1 MTKVWVMNGEVFNI
15 GNVCLSE
22 MEFLTDRQYEAIKNN
37 ERFNELKNRFI
48 IIDDVETHDK
58 FTALKNKIAGIDDIL
73 NNYGSSC
80 PSANFDKAEMKK
92 EILELKAESEAD
104 MWNNCFVDFK
114 IQTNEILK
122 KFEAKCKTK

>member
-37 ERFNELKNRFI
+37 ERFNELKNKFI
-48 IIDDVETHDK
+48 IIDEVETHDK
-58 FTALKNKIAGIDDIL
+58 FIALKNKIAGIDNIL
-73 NNYGSSC
+73 NNYGSC
-80 PSANFDKAEMKK
+80 PNANFDKAEMKK
-92 EILELKAESEAD
+92 EILELKAEAD

-114 IQTNEILK
+114 IQINEILK